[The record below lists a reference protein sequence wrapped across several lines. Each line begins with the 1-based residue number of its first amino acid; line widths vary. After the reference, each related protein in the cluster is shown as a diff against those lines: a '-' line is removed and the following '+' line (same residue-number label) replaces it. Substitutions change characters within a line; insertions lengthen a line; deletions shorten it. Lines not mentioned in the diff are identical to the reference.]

1 MMEIYAPTG
10 NTGEPQRS
18 LAAPIPV
25 LNWLSLG
32 ILDNTKPNARVLLDR
47 LAERLTERVGLT
59 LAKAEVKNA
68 ALAAPDQVLESLSK
82 EVQVVLTASAD

>member
-1 MMEIYAPTG
+1 MEIYAPTG
-10 NTGEPQRS
+10 NTGEPQNS
-18 LAAPIPV
+18 LASPIPV
-25 LNWLSLG
+25 LNGLSLG
-32 ILDNTKPNARVLLDR
+32 ILDNPKPNARVILDR
-47 LAERLTERVGLT
+47 LAERLPERVGLT

>member
-1 MMEIYAPTG
+1 MEIYAPTG
-10 NTGEPQRS
+10 NTGEPQNS
-18 LAAPIPV
+18 LSSPIPV
-25 LNWLSLG
+25 LNGLSLG

-59 LAKAEVKNA
+59 LAKAAVKNA

>member
-10 NTGEPQRS
+10 STGEPQSS

-25 LNWLSLG
+25 LTGLSLG

-47 LAERLTERVGLT
+47 LADRLTERVGLT
-59 LAKAEVKNA
+59 LARAEIKNA
-68 ALAAPDQVLESLSK
+68 ALAVPDQVLESLSK

>member
-1 MMEIYAPTG
+1 MEIYAPTG
-10 NTGEPQRS
+10 STGEPQRA

-25 LNWLSLG
+25 LTGLSLG

-47 LAERLTERVGLT
+47 LADRLTERVGLT

>member
-1 MMEIYAPTG
+1 MEIYAPTG
-10 NTGEPQRS
+10 NTGERQRS

-25 LNWLSLG
+25 LNGLSLG

>member
-10 NTGEPQRS
+10 NTGEPQSS

-25 LNWLSLG
+25 LTGLSLG

-47 LAERLTERVGLT
+47 LADRLTERVGLT
-59 LAKAEVKNA
+59 LAKAEIKNA